1 MFIANDRGRT
11 ELGNRITWRQVQVAQ
26 PACELQEYGGIRGF
40 ELGAPDRNDAIAI
53 AKSCFDISVFG
64 CRSVSGPPNVI
75 CNSLAVGLCIL
86 VLAQMPGQGELDS
99 IENCAL
105 ANAVPAV
112 EYREVFG
119 EIEPHPLPVSAETAR
134 SEEHTS
140 ELQSLMRIPYAV
152 FC

>member
-75 CNSLAVGLCIL
+75 CNSL
-86 VLAQMPGQGELDS
+86 
-99 IENCAL
+99 
-105 ANAVPAV
+105 
-112 EYREVFG
+112 
-119 EIEPHPLPVSAETAR
+119 R

-140 ELQSLMRIPYAV
+140 ELQSLMRISYAV
-152 FC
+152 ICLKKK

>member
-75 CNSLAVGLCIL
+75 CNSIAVGLCIL
-86 VLAQMPGQGELDS
+86 VLTQMPGNRELDS
-99 IENCAL
+99 IENSAL
-105 ANAVPAV
+105 AHAVTAV
-112 EYREVFG
+112 AYSEVLG
-119 EIEPHPLPVSAETAR
+119 DIQPHPLPASAATAQVQVGTFHGD
-134 SEEHTS
+134 S
-140 ELQSLMRIPYAV
+140 
-152 FC
+152 

>member
-1 MFIANDRGRT
+1 M
-11 ELGNRITWRQVQVAQ
+11 RISDWSSDVCTSDLQVAQ

-86 VLAQMPGQGELDS
+86 VLAQIPGQGDLRSKERRVGTA
-99 IENCAL
+99 C
-105 ANAVPAV
+105 
-112 EYREVFG
+112 
-119 EIEPHPLPVSAETAR
+119 VSTCR
-134 SEEHTS
+134 SGWS
-140 ELQSLMRIPYAV
+140 PYH
-152 FC
+152 

>member
-1 MFIANDRGRT
+1 M
-11 ELGNRITWRQVQVAQ
+11 ITWHQVQVSH
-26 PACELQEYGGIRGF
+26 PACELQRYGGTRAF
-40 ELGAPDRNDAIAI
+40 ELGSPVRNDAIAFS
-53 AKSCFDISVFG
+53 KPCFDISVFE

-112 EYREVFG
+112 EYRED
-119 EIEPHPLPVSAETAR
+119 
-134 SEEHTS
+134 
-140 ELQSLMRIPYAV
+140 